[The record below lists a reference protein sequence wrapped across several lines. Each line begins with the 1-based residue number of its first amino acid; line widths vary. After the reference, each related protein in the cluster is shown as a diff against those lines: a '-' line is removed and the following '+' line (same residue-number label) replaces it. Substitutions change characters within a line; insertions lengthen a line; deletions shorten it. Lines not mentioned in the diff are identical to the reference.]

1 MYNLIRSVTPLKE
14 KIFES
19 IRVSGKGSRK
29 FKELGNS
36 RRFFRGEIFNEIFQS
51 GGTTVTGIVRVRVS
65 IFGQPRGPKVCRGR
79 RAEFKR
85 NTYARATR
93 DDFQNTRRGSRRK
106 KSVVAHQPS
115 EVGIQINHL
124 GAAFHHFLLSTG
136 VEATL
141 LEYFRREQ

>member
-1 MYNLIRSVTPLKE
+1 M
-14 KIFES
+14 
-19 IRVSGKGSRK
+19 
-29 FKELGNS
+29 
-36 RRFFRGEIFNEIFQS
+36 
-51 GGTTVTGIVRVRVS
+51 TGIVRVRVS
-65 IFGQPRGPKVCRGR
+65 IFDQPRGPKEEGRGR

-106 KSVVAHQPS
+106 KSVVAHQLS

-124 GAAFHHFLLSTG
+124 GAAFHFLLSTG